1 MKSLIV
7 TFSKFS
13 RAIKIIERMYERRY
27 NAFLMK
33 VVWTIVGYVLG
44 TLLIYIL
51 GQMAKKKWMVK
62 KKQKK
67 DA

>member
-51 GQMAKKKWMVK
+51 GKMAKKKWMVK
-62 KKQKK
+62 KQKK
-67 DA
+67 VA